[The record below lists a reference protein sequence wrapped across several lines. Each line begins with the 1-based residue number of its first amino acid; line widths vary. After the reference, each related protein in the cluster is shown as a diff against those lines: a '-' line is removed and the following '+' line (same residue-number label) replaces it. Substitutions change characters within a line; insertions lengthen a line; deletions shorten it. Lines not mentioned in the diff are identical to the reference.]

1 VPSDEAVQ
9 GVLND
14 WAAATPSFIVQ
25 DVRERGKT
33 EAARPRTNPKRP
45 PGNLGSSQGVRK
57 QQIALQWA
65 LDDLLEIVE
74 AKTNDEEI
82 RALAMRVQRLR

>member
-14 WAAATPSFIVQ
+14 WAAATPSFLMQ

-33 EAARPRTNPKRP
+33 EAARPRTNPKRS

>member
-33 EAARPRTNPKRP
+33 ETKARTNPKRS

>member
-9 GVLND
+9 GVLYD

-33 EAARPRTNPKRP
+33 ETKARTNPKRP

>member
-1 VPSDEAVQ
+1 VPPDEAVQ

-25 DVRERGKT
+25 DVHERGKT
-33 EAARPRTNPKRP
+33 EAKTRPNPKRP

-65 LDDLLEIVE
+65 LDDLLEIVQ
-74 AKTNDEEI
+74 AKTSDEEI